1 MQAHP
6 TIKIEEMKSSVK
18 TRSGIL
24 ITLLLVSAGAI
35 YAYREFNREK
45 ESVEAMEAMF
55 KVKAAD
61 LIRDFTS
68 DEGSATGKY
77 AGKVMEVD
85 GILKETIVTAP
96 GQMTI
101 VMGDGVSSTSVR
113 FSIDSSF
120 VIDPIGLTPKM
131 GIRMKGVCTGYMPD
145 ELGIGADIIFNRGI
159 ISDPN
164 NNR

>member
-1 MQAHP
+1 MNRSK
-6 TIKIEEMKSSVK
+6 KI
-18 TRSGIL
+18 RSGIL
-24 ITLLLVSAGAI
+24 ITFLLVSAGAI

-45 ESVEAMEAMF
+45 ESVAAMDAAF

-68 DEGSATGKY
+68 NEGSATGKY

-120 VIDPIGLTPKM
+120 VIDPIGLTPKR
-131 GIRMKGVCTGYMPD
+131 GIRMKGVCTGYIPD
-145 ELGIGADIIFNRGI
+145 ELGIGADIIFNRGMMAD
-159 ISDPN
+159 SD
-164 NNR
+164 NNRAIKK

>member
-1 MQAHP
+1 
-6 TIKIEEMKSSVK
+6 MKSSVK